1 MDTVRW
7 LAWSSEAFARAR
19 AEDRPVLLSIA
30 ASWCELCLDMD
41 RTTYADPA
49 VAALVN
55 DRFVPIRVDAD
66 RRPDISERY
75 SLGGWPTT
83 AFLTTEGDVIGG
95 GTYVTVDRMPSVL
108 ERVADAFRS
117 RREELTAARLR
128 PEAARVD

>member
-7 LAWSSEAFARAR
+7 LPWSSEAFARAR

-30 ASWCELCLDMD
+30 ASWCESCLDMD

-66 RRPDISERY
+66 RRPDISDRY

-83 AFLTTEGDVIGG
+83 AFLTAEGEVIGG

-108 ERVADAFRS
+108 ERVADA
-117 RREELTAARLR
+117 LQIAAARS
-128 PEAARVD
+128 